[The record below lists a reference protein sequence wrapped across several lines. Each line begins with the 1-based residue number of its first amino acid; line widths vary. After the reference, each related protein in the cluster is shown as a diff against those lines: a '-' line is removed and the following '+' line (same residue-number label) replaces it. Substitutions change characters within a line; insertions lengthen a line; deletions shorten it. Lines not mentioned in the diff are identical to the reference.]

1 MEDKILTITI
11 PSYNVEAYLED
22 CLESFVNSEVMDDIE
37 VLIVND
43 GSSDRTEEIA
53 RRYESK
59 YPNTY
64 RLINKENGGHGSTI
78 NTGAAEAK
86 GKYFKVVDGDDWV
99 DTRSFIRLVKVL
111 KEIDADIVASN
122 YTWIN
127 HTTKMPEER
136 QEHPFE
142 KIEYNRMYNFEEI
155 VGKTIIDMHA
165 TTVKTELY
173 RKAGEQID
181 EHTFY
186 VDVEFIA
193 FPIPYV
199 QTVYFIEDH
208 VYQYR
213 LGLPGQSMSIQKMQ
227 KNLKNHLKVLMRLNQ
242 YCNKIEQFAPEA
254 NLEYIR
260 ELTATILTSQMK
272 IYISFP
278 LKNGMRK
285 KAMKLDAYF
294 YHKNRAVYDK
304 VRNPA
309 VLLLRKTRY
318 AAFPLAVLAFKGRR
332 NSY

>member
-99 DTRSFIRLVKVL
+99 DTRSFIHLVKVL
-111 KEIDADIVASN
+111 KKIDADIVASN

-155 VGKTIIDMHA
+155 VVSDKLIKKILHYLTCKFGIVVITSNLQNDLLGFLKNVETKEYLEKKFTRLYIQDLKNYMRRKL
-165 TTVKTELY
+165 VSSVLY
-173 RKAGEQID
+173 R
-181 EHTFY
+181 
-186 VDVEFIA
+186 
-193 FPIPYV
+193 
-199 QTVYFIEDH
+199 
-208 VYQYR
+208 
-213 LGLPGQSMSIQKMQ
+213 
-227 KNLKNHLKVLMRLNQ
+227 
-242 YCNKIEQFAPEA
+242 
-254 NLEYIR
+254 
-260 ELTATILTSQMK
+260 
-272 IYISFP
+272 
-278 LKNGMRK
+278 
-285 KAMKLDAYF
+285 
-294 YHKNRAVYDK
+294 
-304 VRNPA
+304 
-309 VLLLRKTRY
+309 
-318 AAFPLAVLAFKGRR
+318 
-332 NSY
+332 